1 LNLVENEKVKFRIEK
16 ENLIQLLCFTF
27 SFNTKIYKKDPIK
40 LDLDWFDK
48 YMKLIQNHFQT
59 SSEFIFDVKKQSQDR
74 YYFISLEQSSGLN
87 IRDIFIQDHIRL
99 VFFDSTP
106 KLIKIEFSNLKYS
119 EESSPIVEE
128 SQSEFLKKENLKTPL
143 NRIIYGP
150 PGTGKTRKIQL
161 NHLAGKDVTNSKFI
175 TFHQSYSYE
184 EFIEGLKP
192 SLAREKIVLFNSS
205 ILSQF
210 VEIVFRELIKEISLD
225 KILNLSI
232 TKQSSIEA
240 IKYTSYSIE
249 EYFGASVIFGAFD
262 SEQPRENLQSG
273 KNNTSRFYY
282 DKLFVKDEKY
292 FYLSNQWYGNGNY
305 ELHINNLIPF
315 VKSITDGLLT
325 VENRNGVYFLIKEIN
340 SSNVIYNIQKGV
352 FYDACESAAML
363 AGYDSL
369 VDCLEDSRESRT
381 VKMNRAISNNN
392 VFIMCIDEINRANI
406 SSVFGDLITL
416 IESNKRLGSQEEM
429 SAILPYSKEKFG
441 VPLNLQIIGT
451 MNTAD
456 RSITLLDSALR
467 RRFHFDEILPNPDVL
482 DGIVIDGIVVKEL
495 LKKINKRIVYF
506 LGKDQSIGHS
516 YFLGLNNSTNPKRE
530 LLSIFW
536 NNVIPLLEEYF
547 YNDTSK
553 IRLVLGEGNK
563 NAEISFYIKDEESD
577 IEQLFGN
584 LEDDLDLDEQ
594 SSSFV
599 RNDSLFN
606 LSITG
611 EEAEINAD
619 IFVKI
624 YK

>member
-1 LNLVENEKVKFRIEK
+1 MNLVENEKVKFRIEK